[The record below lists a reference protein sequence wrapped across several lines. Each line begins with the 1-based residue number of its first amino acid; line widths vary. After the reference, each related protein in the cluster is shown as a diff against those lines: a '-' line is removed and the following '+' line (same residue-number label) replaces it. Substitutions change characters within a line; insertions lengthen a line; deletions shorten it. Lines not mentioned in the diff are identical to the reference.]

1 MIKTLSDCTVGHPV
15 ENILSWTIASIGII
29 VTIGLA
35 CMVINYIR
43 DEWF

>member
-1 MIKTLSDCTVGHPV
+1 MIKTLSDCTVSHPV
-15 ENILSWTIASIGII
+15 ENILSWCMASIGII

-35 CMVINYIR
+35 LMVIKAVR